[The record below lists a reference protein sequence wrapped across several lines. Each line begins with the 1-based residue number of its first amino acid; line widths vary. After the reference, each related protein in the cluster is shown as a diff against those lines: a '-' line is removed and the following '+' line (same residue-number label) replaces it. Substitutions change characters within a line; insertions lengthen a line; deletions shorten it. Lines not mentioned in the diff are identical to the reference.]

1 MSFGNPLLLL
11 ALLIVPAAVLV
22 YWLAERRRMRYAVRY
37 TNLDVLAEVAGG
49 GAWRRFVPP
58 ALFLLALAIATAAI
72 ARPKVDRL
80 VAEERAT
87 VILVVDE
94 SRSMQARDVKPTR
107 LAAAQQAVR
116 TFLEHAPK
124 NLRVGLVAFSGE
136 AHVAT
141 PPTTDHDLVRQSVN
155 ELGLFRGYGGTAIGD
170 ALQAAVALAQR
181 ATQEDREEGQGPRET
196 IAYHT
201 GSAREA
207 SAILAAERP
216 NENKPLASIL
226 FLSDGAQ
233 TRGVLEPIEGAELA
247 KDAGVP
253 VYTIA
258 LGTPDGTVDRPF
270 GFGGGGFGTDP
281 TDPNSGGGGFGLP
294 GGGGQGGGG
303 APGTRRI
310 PVPPDPVTLNAI
322 ARLTGGQFSEART
335 AESLQAAYAKLGSS
349 LGRRPGEVEV
359 TNLFMGVGAAM
370 LLAAALLS
378 AAWSPRFP

>member
-1 MSFGNPLLLL
+1 VSFGNPLLLL
-11 ALLIVPAAVLV
+11 ALLVVPLAVLA
-22 YWLAERRRMRYAVRY
+22 YWLAERRRMRYAVRF
-37 TNLDVLAEVAGG
+37 TNVDVLAEVAGG

-58 ALFLLALAIATAAI
+58 ALFLVALVIATAAI

-87 VILVVDE
+87 VILVIDE

-116 TFLEHAPK
+116 TFLDHAPK

-181 ATQEDREEGQGPRET
+181 ATQEDREQGQGPRET
-196 IAYHT
+196 IAYRPGGEPT
-201 GSAREA
+201 
-207 SAILAAERP
+207 AAERP

-233 TRGVLEPIEGAELA
+233 TRGVLEPLEGAELA
-247 KDAGVP
+247 KDAAVP

-258 LGTPDGTVDRPF
+258 LGTPGGTVERPF
-270 GFGGGGFGTDP
+270 GFGGGGFGPDP
-281 TDPNSGGGGFGLP
+281 TDPNSGGGF
-294 GGGGQGGGG
+294 GGGGGGGG
-303 APGTRRI
+303 PNSRTI
-310 PVPPDPVTLNAI
+310 PVPPDPATLSAI
-322 ARLTGGQFSEART
+322 ARLTGGEFSEART
-335 AESLQAAYAKLGSS
+335 AESLQSAYAKLGSN

-359 TNLFMGVGAAM
+359 TNVFMGIGAAV

>member
-58 ALFLLALAIATAAI
+58 ALFLLALVIATAAV

-87 VILVVDE
+87 VILVIDE

-116 TFLEHAPK
+116 TFLDHAPK

-181 ATQEDREEGQGPRET
+181 AIQEEREQGQGPRET
-196 IAYHT
+196 IAYHPGGVERT
-201 GSAREA
+201 
-207 SAILAAERP
+207 AAERP

-233 TRGVLEPIEGAELA
+233 TRGVLEPLEGAELA

-258 LGTPDGTVDRPF
+258 LGTPDGTVERPF
-270 GFGGGGFGTDP
+270 GFGGGGFGPDP
-281 TDPNSGGGGFGLP
+281 TDPNSGGGF
-294 GGGGQGGGG
+294 GGGGGGPGG
-303 APGTRRI
+303 RRI
-310 PVPPDPVTLNAI
+310 PVPPDPVTLNAV
-322 ARLTGGQFSEART
+322 ARLTGGQFSEARS
-335 AESLQAAYAKLGSS
+335 AESLQAAYAKLGSN
-349 LGRRPGEVEV
+349 LGRRPGKVEV
-359 TNLFMGVGAAM
+359 TNVFMGVGAVV

>member
-22 YWLAERRRMRYAVRY
+22 YWVAERRRMRYAVRY

-58 ALFLLALAIATAAI
+58 ALFLLALVIATAAV

-87 VILVVDE
+87 VILVIDE

-116 TFLEHAPK
+116 TFLDHAPK
-124 NLRVGLVAFSGE
+124 NLRVGLIAFSGE

-181 ATQEDREEGQGPRET
+181 AIQEQREEGQGPRET
-196 IAYHT
+196 IAYHPGGDPT
-201 GSAREA
+201 AAEP
-207 SAILAAERP
+207 LAAERP

-233 TRGVLEPIEGAELA
+233 TRGVLEPLQGAELA

-258 LGTPDGTVDRPF
+258 LGTPDGTVERPF
-270 GFGGGGFGTDP
+270 GFGGGGFGPDP
-281 TDPNSGGGGFGLP
+281 TDPNSGGGGFG
-294 GGGGQGGGG
+294 GGGG
-303 APGTRRI
+303 APGGRRI
-310 PVPPDPVTLNAI
+310 PVPPDPVTLSAI
-322 ARLTGGQFSEART
+322 ARLTGGQFSEARS
-335 AESLQAAYAKLGSS
+335 ADSLQAAYAKLGSN
-349 LGRRPGEVEV
+349 LGRRPGQVEV
-359 TNLFMGVGAAM
+359 TNVFMGVGAAV

>member
-1 MSFGNPLLLL
+1 
-11 ALLIVPAAVLV
+11 
-22 YWLAERRRMRYAVRY
+22 
-37 TNLDVLAEVAGG
+37 
-49 GAWRRFVPP
+49 
-58 ALFLLALAIATAAI
+58 
-72 ARPKVDRL
+72 
-80 VAEERAT
+80 
-87 VILVVDE
+87 VILVIDE

-116 TFLEHAPK
+116 TFLDHAPK

-181 ATQEDREEGQGPRET
+181 AIQEEREQGQGPRET
-196 IAYHT
+196 IAYHPGGEVT
-201 GSAREA
+201 ATE
-207 SAILAAERP
+207 LFAAERP

-233 TRGVLEPIEGAELA
+233 TRGVLEPLQGAELA

-258 LGTPDGTVDRPF
+258 LGTPDGTVERPF
-270 GFGGGGFGTDP
+270 GFGGGGFGPDP
-281 TDPNSGGGGFGLP
+281 TDPNSGGGGFG
-294 GGGGQGGGG
+294 GGGGGGPG
-303 APGTRRI
+303 ARRI
-310 PVPPDPVTLNAI
+310 PVPPDPITLNAI
-322 ARLTGGQFSEART
+322 ARLTGGQFSEARS

-359 TNLFMGVGAAM
+359 TNVFMGIGAAV

-378 AAWSPRFP
+378 AVWSPRFP

>member
-11 ALLIVPAAVLV
+11 ALLIVPLAVLV

-58 ALFLLALAIATAAI
+58 ALFLLALVIATAAI

-87 VILVVDE
+87 VILVIDE
-94 SRSMQARDVKPTR
+94 SRSMQAKDVKPTR

-116 TFLEHAPK
+116 TFLDHAPK
-124 NLRVGLVAFSGE
+124 NLRVGLIAFSGE

-181 ATQEDREEGQGPRET
+181 AIQEEREQGQGPRET
-196 IAYHT
+196 IAYHPGGEVAT
-201 GSAREA
+201 AAEQ
-207 SAILAAERP
+207 LAAERP

-233 TRGVLEPIEGAELA
+233 TRGVLEPLEGAELA

-258 LGTPDGTVDRPF
+258 LGTPDGTVERPF
-270 GFGGGGFGTDP
+270 GFGGGFGPDP

-294 GGGGQGGGG
+294 GGGGGGAGGGG
-303 APGTRRI
+303 QTTI
-310 PVPPDPVTLNAI
+310 PVPPDPITLNAI
-322 ARLTGGQFSEART
+322 AKETGGQFSEART
-335 AESLQAAYAKLGSS
+335 AESLQNAYAKLGSS
-349 LGRRPGEVEV
+349 LGRRPGKVEV
-359 TNLFMGVGAAM
+359 TNVFMGVGAAV